1 MRLINTRPADDAA
14 SLTAS
19 LAQMGHTV
27 VEAPLMTIR
36 YDEDADLD
44 LTDAQALLA
53 TSANGIRA
61 FARRTARRDIAVFAV
76 GDATA
81 RAAEQAGF
89 QQVRSAAGDVA
100 ALAELVIG
108 ALEPAAGVLVHAAGS
123 RLAGDLA
130 GALEEAGFEVRRA
143 VLYGA
148 ETATELPTAAAAALS
163 ERSVDGVLLYSPR
176 TAATFADLVRRA
188 TLEDCLSEANVFC
201 LSQAVAEK
209 IADLPWR
216 AVCVAERPE
225 QDALIELLNS

>member
-108 ALEPAAGVLVHAAGS
+108 ALEPAAG
-123 RLAGDLA
+123 
-130 GALEEAGFEVRRA
+130 
-143 VLYGA
+143 
-148 ETATELPTAAAAALS
+148 
-163 ERSVDGVLLYSPR
+163 
-176 TAATFADLVRRA
+176 
-188 TLEDCLSEANVFC
+188 
-201 LSQAVAEK
+201 
-209 IADLPWR
+209 WR
-216 AVCVAERPE
+216 AIWPARWKRPVLKS
-225 QDALIELLNS
+225 AGPCFMVPKRRPNCPRPPPPH